1 MKTATRPDDLEILG
15 HLLQADL
22 QRRLSTL
29 VPIQVRCLLKE
40 GALMILVQHRVDV
53 MLEQQEIFDF
63 LEQTIL
69 EHHSSVGNPVK
80 IYLRVAGQK
89 QAYAS
94 HSFTTESLSEPIVTA
109 DRPVETVENFPKF
122 LNPSAVEE
130 PEDDWAETEL
140 SENLEAPTT
149 DSELP
154 HPWDEPISEDEP
166 QPDVWSPETPE
177 TEASKPKSKSSLL
190 PLIVA
195 GVGLSLAVFSTSLY
209 VLTRPC
215 VIGVCRAIPEAQGL
229 SEQSTATLQNPGSGK
244 DVLEAQQQLLDA
256 IQILESI
263 PSWSSHHRQ
272 AEELLKAYE
281 AQAERVD
288 EMVTALKTAARASY
302 KSQNPPHPASRW
314 IEVQSLWREAIA
326 QLEQLPTKSNLQPL
340 AQQKIK
346 EYKANLAQ
354 TNQRLVKERQAQGY
368 INSAKEAALIAEA
381 RQGVA
386 QTLPHWQLVY
396 STWQVAMKR
405 LKQIPQGTT
414 AYEEAQQ
421 LSALYLPK
429 MAVARDRKAQEQFA
443 TNAYTQGLRIA
454 QLAKNSQSDS
464 QWSMALIH
472 WRNALNYLN
481 QVPNGTFYYAKAQSL
496 ISPYTQAL
504 KQAQGQLQAVLKL
517 QQARSDLHQT
527 CFGKTQQV
535 CSYTLTSNAIQ
546 VRLSPTYMQKV
557 RQTATIAKARGDS
570 NVQAGVVNH
579 ILTLGEALEAISDN
593 ARNRVDVY
601 NPDGSLIETH
611 MPGL

>member
-1 MKTATRPDDLEILG
+1 
-15 HLLQADL
+15 
-22 QRRLSTL
+22 
-29 VPIQVRCLLKE
+29 
-40 GALMILVQHRVDV
+40 
-53 MLEQQEIFDF
+53 
-63 LEQTIL
+63 
-69 EHHSSVGNPVK
+69 
-80 IYLRVAGQK
+80 
-89 QAYAS
+89 
-94 HSFTTESLSEPIVTA
+94 
-109 DRPVETVENFPKF
+109 VEDFPKF

-130 PEDDWAETEL
+130 TESDWTETEFTQ
-140 SENLEAPTT
+140 SPEAPAT
-149 DSELP
+149 DSTLP
-154 HPWDEPISEDEP
+154 HPWDQPISGDDL
-166 QPDVWSPETPE
+166 QQDVWSTEAPETAE
-177 TEASKPKSKSSLL
+177 VSKPRSKSSFL

-195 GVGLSLAVFSTSLY
+195 GVGLSLAVFSSSLY

-215 VIGVCRAIPEAQGL
+215 AIGVCRAIPEAQGL
-229 SEQSTATLQNPGSGK
+229 SQQSTATLQNPGSGK

-256 IQILESI
+256 IEILESI
-263 PSWSSHHRQ
+263 PVWSSYHNQ
-272 AEELLKAYE
+272 AQELLKAYE

-288 EMVTALKTAARASY
+288 EMVTALKTAARAAY
-302 KSQNPPHPASRW
+302 KSENPPHPASRW

-368 INSAKEAALIAEA
+368 IRSAKEAALIAEA

-396 STWQVAMKR
+396 STWQLAMNR

-414 AYEEAQQ
+414 AYEEATQ

-429 MAVARDRKAQEQFA
+429 MASVRDRKAQEQFA

-496 ISPYTQAL
+496 VAPYTQAL
-504 KQAQGQLQAVLKL
+504 KQAQGQLQVVLKL

-593 ARNRVDVY
+593 ARIRVDVY

-611 MPGL
+611 MPGI